1 MVCVKLYVHQMLCPI
16 KSVKIVTTAA
26 SNVRNVKLR
35 LQIAKY
41 VNWDIS
47 SKEWMK
53 LMHHACQNALQEN
66 ILMDQ
71 MFAKHALINVFYVKQ
86 PLNVLSAEN

>member
-1 MVCVKLYVHQMLCPI
+1 
-16 KSVKIVTTAA
+16 
-26 SNVRNVKLR
+26 
-35 LQIAKY
+35 
-41 VNWDIS
+41 
-47 SKEWMK
+47 MK